1 MKTVSTVSKTS
12 TQRRALGLLLLGI
25 LATVYILPQP
35 MNWVIRTAGSVL
47 GYDWSDKQSSRSFI
61 LGLDLQGGSRLE
73 YEADVSKIPLA
84 ERQEALNGVRD
95 VIERRINALGVA
107 EPVIQTTQAGDS
119 WRVSVEL
126 AGVNNVQEAIKK
138 IGETPILEFKEESA
152 EPAREL
158 TLEEAT
164 RIREENEAAKA
175 KAEALLQAARAPGAS
190 FLQVAKESQPSITTL
205 PSVFLRE
212 ALARKE
218 EYLALRG
225 ESVGV
230 APRVIETAD
239 AYLVANIEEK
249 KTVTKEAKGHHILIS
264 WKGIEGISS
273 DLTKE
278 EAKATIDGLRA
289 AVTPQTFVQ
298 TAKER
303 SMEPYASSTS
313 GELDWTEEAPLE
325 ADPNAQRFVPEFA
338 GPFFALAKGAI
349 SDVVETPFGYHIIYK
364 TDERPV
370 EDVRAQV
377 VRFEKLTKE
386 DIIPPTDGWKA
397 TPLTG
402 KQLASARVDF
412 DPQTGAVVVA
422 LQFNDEGRELFSQ
435 LTRANIGKRIG
446 IFIDGQLISAPVVQT
461 EIPGGQAVITG
472 SGSLEEARELA
483 RNLQAGALPVP
494 IELIAQQT
502 IGPSLGADSLAASL
516 RAGLIGFAFVALFLL
531 LVYRVPGFVAVV
543 ALALYTALSLA
554 VFKYIPVT
562 LTLAGIAGFILSLG
576 IAVDANILA
585 FERFREELALGKS
598 IPTALEEAFVR
609 AWPSIRDG
617 HVTVL
622 ISCAL
627 LYWFSSSV
635 IRGFSL
641 TLAIGI
647 LLSLFTA
654 VVTCRVWLRFLA
666 KTKLAQWEWLFLKS
680 RDLSKN

>member
-35 MNWVIRTAGSVL
+35 MNWVIRSAGSVL
-47 GYDWSDKQSSRSFI
+47 GYDWSDRQSSRSFV

-73 YEADVSKIPLA
+73 YEADVSNIPVA

-95 VIERRINALGVA
+95 VIERRVNALGVS
-107 EPVIQTTQAGDS
+107 EPLIQTTQAGDS

-126 AGVNNVQEAIKK
+126 AGMSDVQQAITR

-158 TLEEAT
+158 TPEEEN
-164 RIREENEAAKA
+164 RIREENSATKA
-175 KAEALLQAARAPGAS
+175 KAEALLAAARAPGAN
-190 FLQVAKESQPSITTL
+190 FTEAAKAARPELTTV

-212 ALARKE
+212 TFAR
-218 EYLALRG
+218 EYYQALRG
-225 ESVGV
+225 EPVGV
-230 APRVIETAD
+230 VPRVVETESS
-239 AYLVANIEEK
+239 YLVANIEEK
-249 KTVTKEAKGHHILIS
+249 KVVTKEAKGHHLLIS
-264 WKGIEGISS
+264 WSGIEGITSA
-273 DLTKE
+273 LTKE
-278 EAKATIDGLRA
+278 QAKATIDGIRA
-289 AVTPQTFVQ
+289 SITPETFVQ
-298 TAKER
+298 LVKER
-303 SMEPYASSTS
+303 SMEPYASSTG
-313 GELDWTEEAPLE
+313 GELDWTEETPVE
-325 ADPNAQRFVPEFA
+325 SDPSAQRFVPEFA

-349 SDVVETPFGYHIIYK
+349 SDVVESPFGYHIIYK

-377 VRFEKLTKE
+377 VSFDKMVKE
-386 DIIPPTDGWKA
+386 DILPPADGWKSTA
-397 TPLTG
+397 LTG
-402 KQLASARVDF
+402 AQLASSRVDF

-435 LTRANIGKRIG
+435 ITRANIGKRVG
-446 IFIDGQLISAPVVQT
+446 IFIDGVLISAPVVQS

-483 RNLQAGALPVP
+483 RSLQAGALPVP

-502 IGPSLGADSLAASL
+502 IGPSLGAESLSASL

-531 LVYRVPGFVAVV
+531 LVYRLPGFVAVA
-543 ALALYTALSLA
+543 ALGLYTVLSLA
-554 VFKYIPVT
+554 VFSYIPVT

-585 FERFREELALGKS
+585 FERFKEELVLGKS
-598 IPTALEEAFVR
+598 IPTALEDAFAR

-666 KTKLAQWEWLFLKS
+666 RTKAVNWGWMFLKS
-680 RDLSKN
+680 RDLTKN

>member
-12 TQRRALGLLLLGI
+12 TQRRALGLLLLGV

-47 GYDWSDKQSSRSFI
+47 GYDWSDKQSSKSFV

-107 EPVIQTTQAGDS
+107 EPVIQTTQAGDA

-126 AGVNNVQEAIKK
+126 AGVSNVQEAIKK
-138 IGETPILEFKEESA
+138 IGETPILEFKEESV

-158 TLEEAT
+158 TLDEAT
-164 RIREENEAAKA
+164 RIRVENEAAKA

-190 FLQVAKESQPSITTL
+190 FLNVAKEAQPSITTL

-212 ALARKE
+212 DLARKE

-225 ESVGV
+225 EAVGV

-249 KTVTKEAKGHHILIS
+249 KVVTKEAKGHHILIS
-264 WKGIEGISS
+264 WKGIEGIAS

-289 AVTPQTFVQ
+289 TVTPQTFVEL
-298 TAKER
+298 AKTR

-313 GELDWTEEAPLE
+313 GELDWTEESPLE
-325 ADPNAQRFVPEFA
+325 TDPNAQRFVPEFA

-364 TDERPV
+364 TDERSV

-386 DIIPPTDGWKA
+386 DILPPADGWKA
-397 TPLTG
+397 TALTG

-435 LTRANIGKRIG
+435 ITRANIGKRVG
-446 IFIDGQLISAPVVQT
+446 IFIDGQLISAPVVQS

-483 RNLQAGALPVP
+483 RSLQAGALPVP
-494 IELIAQQT
+494 VELIAQQT

-531 LVYRVPGFVAVV
+531 LVYRVPGLVAVA
-543 ALALYTALSLA
+543 ALTLYAILSLA
-554 VFKYIPVT
+554 IFKYIPVT

-598 IPTALEEAFVR
+598 IPTALEEAFTR

-666 KTKLAQWEWLFLKS
+666 KTALTRWEWLFLKS
-680 RDLSKN
+680 RELSKN